1 MMNAKLRA
9 YTPLLWI
16 LVIPVLNLFY
26 GPLNHGEGIVS
37 SLMTDLDK
45 QIPFVP
51 VFIIPYLLWYPFIII
66 MLIAF
71 FLSNKR
77 AYYLI
82 LLTQCLGLISC
93 YLVYALFQTTVSRP
107 SILEYGILYKLVAF
121 VYNTDQP
128 FNCFPSIHVLTS
140 YLMIRGVSL
149 CPKLSKLFRVV
160 VYTCSW
166 SIICSTLF
174 VKQHVLLDIAGAIAL
189 VEILWFVLIRLSP
202 FKQTILLKGVNQGE
216 KSEHFGR

>member
-1 MMNAKLRA
+1 MNAKLRA
-9 YTPLLWI
+9 YAPLLWI

-26 GPLNHGEGIVS
+26 GPLNHGNGTVS

-45 QIPFVP
+45 QIPFIP
-51 VFIIPYLLWYPFIII
+51 VFIIPYLLWYPFIIV

-71 FLSNKR
+71 FVSNKQV
-77 AYYLI
+77 YYLT
-82 LLTQCLGLISC
+82 LLTQCLWLISC
-93 YLVYALFQTTVSRP
+93 YLVYALFQTTVPRP
-107 SILEYGILYKLVAF
+107 SIPEYGILYKLVAF

-140 YLMIRGVSL
+140 YLVIKGASL
-149 CPKLSKLFRVV
+149 CRKLPKLCRAA

-174 VKQHVLLDIAGAIAL
+174 VKQHVLLDIAGAIVL
-189 VEILWFVLIRLSP
+189 IEILWYVLSRLSP

-216 KSEHFGR
+216 QNEHFGR